1 MSILRDFRK
10 REIDTFPGLDS
21 RTEPRKNIR
30 AQKVENVHFELD
42 HPRTR
47 SGLGQYSTVAGVDD
61 GGYGHGMGAPTSHF
75 SFTHFLTTAWAK
87 FVALASDGSAKYLY
101 YETLSGEGATDVLK
115 ASLNALTTN
124 AVSAVYGTRIYT
136 AFTDDDGDAISTQ
149 QGIVWNGNVQSG
161 VGPQVDTLFQPP
173 LSLSVTVTP
182 TEPSSGVVTEGNHKI
197 GLVYTTRNGYDTKPT
212 VYSTPVTA
220 SGDMNLLITLSPSLL
235 PGGVWPLWVQDIKL
249 IITTVQNTELY
260 YFVPLTEGGVVSPTP
275 GGSGAVSFTFN
286 MEDIAL
292 TQAQEATDW
301 FTLTTS
307 TEIGEVKF
315 IGTYGD
321 RMVYI
326 SDKGKESAIWFSDV
340 GDPQRIAADRNQR
353 FLPNKRPANGGAE
366 LNGVYYVFGP
376 NDTYAFTETTDFPV
390 TWFPPQQMSSSV
402 GIKYPGCV
410 ARNSTNSMLW
420 VAHTSGLYTFNGQQY
435 NDLPASYRQ
444 PVEWARINWAAPS
457 WCFKLIDD
465 EVNEQ
470 VLFQVPLDGAV
481 KPSHVLKW
489 DYKRGFSRDHVR
501 FSIDN
506 YKDGE
511 GPLVPVLELVQN
523 PNTSLLE
530 VWALDAESNAVYRTK
545 NRTDDASTWF
555 TDDGL
560 SIESVYRSEALSPVG
575 PAPLKHGG
583 THARITGAGDVYVTI
598 YPYVG
603 SLDLADSYR
612 FKGAYTRDLDATQYG
627 PYLFLL
633 GWQSETVYLEVSNNE
648 NDSWW
653 ELGSIT
659 HYYNDWLAQR

>member
-47 SGLGQYSTVAGVDD
+47 SGLAEFDTIDSVDD
-61 GGYGHGMGAPTSHF
+61 LSRSHGMGVPTNHYAFKHF
-75 SFTHFLTTAWAK
+75 IASDWER
-87 FVALASDGSAKYLY
+87 FVALAKDGSNNVYLY
-101 YETLSGEGATDVLK
+101 YETLAGATAGQTDVLVP
-115 ASLNALTTN
+115 SLNSTITN
-124 AVSAVYGTRIYT
+124 AITTIYGARVYSV
-136 AFTDDDGDAISTQ
+136 FTKDDGSALSAQ
-149 QGIVWNGNVQSG
+149 QGIVWNGAYTGTSIE
-161 VGPQVDTLFQPP
+161 VDTLFQAPWTGTIN
-173 LSLSVTVTP
+173 VGTVETNP
-182 TEPSSGVVTEGNHKI
+182 APVTEGVHKLA
-197 GLVYTTRNGYDTKPT
+197 LVFVTRNGHETAPKLL
-212 VYSTPVTA
+212 SSVTA
-220 SGDMNLLITLSPSLL
+220 TGDVDITISFTPTTN
-235 PGGVWPLWVQDIKL
+235 WPDWVDAVKPV
-249 IITTVQNTELY
+249 ITTVQNQELY
-260 YFVPLTEGGVVSPTP
+260 YFVPNTSLSVTAGTMT
-275 GGSGAVSFTFN
+275 AVQFLFDMS
-286 MEDIAL
+286 DIEL
-292 TQAQEATDW
+292 TQASEATDW
-301 FTLTTS
+301 FSLANSS
-307 TEIGEVKF
+307 TVGAVKF
-315 IGTYGD
+315 IDNYGD
-321 RMVYI
+321 RLVYI
-326 SDKGKESAIWFSDV
+326 VDNADQDTFGNASSVWFSDV
-340 GDPQRIAADRNQR
+340 ADPQRIAADRNQR
-353 FLPNKRPANGGAE
+353 FLPNKRPMTGGAE

-376 NDTYAFTETTDFPV
+376 NWTYAFTETTDFPV
-390 TWFPPQQMSSSV
+390 TWFPAQEISGTV

-410 ARNSTNSMLW
+410 VKNSTNSMLW

-457 WCFKLIDD
+457 WCFKMIDD

-470 VLFQVPLDGAV
+470 VLFQVPLDDAV
-481 KPSHVLKW
+481 TPSHVLKW

-501 FSIDN
+501 FSLDN

-511 GPLVPVLELVQN
+511 GPLVPVFELVQN

-545 NRTDDASTWF
+545 NRTDDAATWF

-583 THARITGAGDVYVTI
+583 VHARITGAGNVNVTI

-612 FKGAYTRDLDATQYG
+612 FKGAYTRDLDETQYG

-633 GWQSETVYLEVSNNE
+633 GWQSETAYFEVSNAT

>member
-1 MSILRDFRK
+1 
-10 REIDTFPGLDS
+10 
-21 RTEPRKNIR
+21 
-30 AQKVENVHFELD
+30 VENVHFELD

-47 SGLGQYSTVAGVDD
+47 SGLAEFTTISNVDTGGQS
-61 GGYGHGMGAPTSHF
+61 HGIAAPTSHY
-75 SFTHFLTTAWAK
+75 SFKSFISATWNR
-87 FVALASDGSAKYLY
+87 FVALADNGSNRYLY
-101 YETLSGEGATDVLK
+101 FHTMSGLPLYTDILK
-115 ASLNALTTN
+115 SGLNSSVTN
-124 AVSAVYGTRIYT
+124 AISTVYGTRLFT
-136 AFTDDDGDAISTQ
+136 VFTDNDGKAVSGR
-149 QGIVWNGNVQSG
+149 QGIVWNGNYTSG
-161 VGPQVDTLFQPP
+161 PPSVIQVDDLFQAPA
-173 LSLSVTVTP
+173 SSAVTITP
-182 TEPSSGVVTEGNHKI
+182 TEPSAGVVTAGNHKV
-197 GLVYTTRNGYDTKPT
+197 GLVYGTRNGYETKPT
-212 VYSTPVTA
+212 IYSAPITA
-220 SGDMNLLITLSPSLL
+220 SGDKLLSISIDPAALS
-235 PGGVWPLWVQDIKL
+235 GNVWPAWVYYVK
-249 IITTVQNTELY
+249 IILTTVQNTELY
-260 YFVPLTEGGVVSPTP
+260 YFVPGTSGITYPNPLTSTP
-275 GGSGAVSFTFN
+275 AVFTV
-286 MEDIAL
+286 DISDIEL
-292 TQAQEATDW
+292 TQAAEATDW
-301 FTLTTS
+301 FSLTTS
-307 TEIGEVKF
+307 AELGNVKF
-315 IGTYGD
+315 IDSYGD
-321 RMVYI
+321 RMVYVVDN
-326 SDKGKESAIWFSDV
+326 SDEDTLANASSIWFSDV
-340 GDPQRIAADRNQR
+340 ADPQRIAADRNQR
-353 FLPNKRPANGGAE
+353 FLPNKKPITGGAE

-376 NDTYAFTETTDFPV
+376 NWTYAFTETTDFPV
-390 TWFPPQQMSSSV
+390 TWFPAQQMSGTV

-575 PAPLKHGG
+575 PAPFKHGG